1 VSKKKTK
8 DALEA
13 TMMDAPLR
21 EPDSNDEQD
30 LRQFSEKHFPAAS
43 GPILSMQTA
52 FFEHSPDRHF
62 IIGELPDAPGA
73 WVIAGLSGH
82 GFKYA
87 SALGELAKDLVVER
101 KSAYDLKPF
110 RLERF

>member
-52 FFEHSPDRHF
+52 FFEHFARPSFHHRRAT
-62 IIGELPDAPGA
+62 GPGA